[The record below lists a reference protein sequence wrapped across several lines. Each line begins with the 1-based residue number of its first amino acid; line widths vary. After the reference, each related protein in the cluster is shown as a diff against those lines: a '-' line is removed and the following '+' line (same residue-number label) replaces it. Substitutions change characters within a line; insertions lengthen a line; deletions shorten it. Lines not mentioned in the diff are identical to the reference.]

1 MPDSKLSLGSV
12 GIPSQSAFTRECVA
26 GALVIEQLDRKF
38 IVCLVDLP
46 TSSNNKHAEHSAD
59 NWEIITTR
67 TLVLVDQHAADERV
81 RVERYLKTLCL
92 GFLDRDGVGIERRR
106 LNPPISVLLSS
117 TEYVNLHDSDRAKTA
132 FRRWGFDVCE
142 NEGKADP
149 EHGYATLYI
158 KAVPEMVADKVSRL
172 HP

>member
-1 MPDSKLSLGSV
+1 MGGV

-26 GALVIEQLDRKF
+26 DALVIEQLDRKF

-46 TSSNNKHAEHSAD
+46 TSSYNKLAEHSAD
-59 NWEIITTR
+59 NREITTTR

-81 RVERYLKTLCL
+81 RVERYIKTLCL
-92 GFLDRDGVGIERRR
+92 GFLDRDGVGIERRK

-117 TEYVNLHDSDRAKTA
+117 TDYVNLHDSDRAKTA

-158 KAVPEMVADKVSRL
+158 KAVPEMVADKVNRL
-172 HP
+172 DP